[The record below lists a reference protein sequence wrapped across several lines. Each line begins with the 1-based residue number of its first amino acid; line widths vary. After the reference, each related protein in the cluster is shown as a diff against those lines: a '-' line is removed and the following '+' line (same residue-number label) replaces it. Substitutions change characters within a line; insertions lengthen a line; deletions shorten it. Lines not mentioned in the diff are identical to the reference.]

1 MRQKLLLI
9 LISVSSSYLLF
20 SVFKFYPYVCN
31 DLKHNYNLRQPLN
44 YHMSKFHR
52 IIALLAFVSTFASGA
67 NCQGGLF
74 DLRRNKEPKTWEELT
89 DKILSGQTND
99 SARVIAIY
107 KWITENISYDYKS
120 YMSGEPI
127 RFQSPQRVYERRSTT
142 CTGYSNLMVSMLKR
156 AGIPATD
163 VEGFTHDFTLGLDST
178 KLSSDHAW
186 VAFKANGKWYLADP
200 TWDAGEIGIYLFT
213 FEKKVKNSIMLR
225 LKRFKFKYLFQ
236 KGKQNP
242 KFKKVKRYVYKEGFL
257 RNPSSN
263 YIFIPAE
270 QFLKTH
276 LPNVA
281 HFQLMKD
288 PVSVEEFCDSIH
300 SLGDHVYP
308 NNGAFDFSPLNDAFE
323 QLDRPDKLLWL
334 SDSSLQYHHLNHG
347 DKAINAHNYLASFY
361 GDRSSTIGT
370 LEKFVS
376 LSDTVIVH
384 SQAGIKLN
392 RKTLAI
398 KRKNFSEAFQQERK
412 ELSIQTL
419 QQSRIK
425 SHLSRT
431 PEIYRKGRDRIQQ
444 KEKVTLR
451 NMEGRIYQHVSR
463 VNRVSSIQFNDSLKE
478 RTFSRIKAYNDS
490 VQLLQRNELMKG
502 EQYVSLVISGIENSY
517 KLIEAHQEN
526 LYQGEFLN
534 QWEVRHSDA
543 QLSSE
548 LSKLSLLIKDSLN
561 SILSPRSSLQML
573 LKFDQEIKKQQVLWK
588 EWEKKDSTFSAEST
602 SAYAYGLL
610 MDGMD
615 QEIRI
620 IDQRLV
626 YAFEMESRIKNDFTP
641 AMKNLAEN
649 YKFMNRLR
657 TLRQAYLNKM
667 LNNKY
672 NRSIK
677 VYQSISTNAKNWKKN
692 YQTRLK
698 MLRK

>member
-1 MRQKLLLI
+1 ML
-9 LISVSSSYLLF
+9 
-20 SVFKFYPYVCN
+20 
-31 DLKHNYNLRQPLN
+31 
-44 YHMSKFHR
+44 KFHR
-52 IIALLAFVSTFASGA
+52 SISQIAFVMTFATSA
-67 NCQGGLF
+67 IAQGGLF

-89 DKILSGQTND
+89 DKILSGQTSD
-99 SARVIAIY
+99 SAKVMTIY

-127 RFQSPQRVYERRSTT
+127 RFQSPQRVYQRRSTT

-186 VAFKANGKWYLADP
+186 VAFKTNGKWYLADP

-213 FEKKVKNSIMLR
+213 FEKKVKQSIMLR

-242 KFKKVKRYVYKEGFL
+242 KYKKVKRYVYKEGFL

-270 QFLKTH
+270 QFLKNH

-300 SLGDHVYP
+300 SLGNHVYP
-308 NNGAFDFSPLNDAFE
+308 NKGVFDYSPLNDAFE
-323 QLDRPDKLLWL
+323 LLERPDKLLWL

-361 GDRSSTIGT
+361 GDRSTTIGT

-376 LSDTVIVH
+376 LSDTVILH
-384 SQAGIKLN
+384 ARLGIKLN
-392 RKTLAI
+392 RKALTI

-412 ELSIQTL
+412 ELIHQNL
-419 QQSRIK
+419 QQTRIK

-444 KEKVTLR
+444 KEKVTLG

-463 VNRVSSIQFNDSLKE
+463 VNRVNSIQFSDSVKT
-478 RTFSRIKAYNDS
+478 RTFNRIKAYSDS
-490 VQLLQRNELMKG
+490 VQLLQRKELMKG
-502 EQYVSLVISGIENSY
+502 EQYVSHIFSGIENSF
-517 KLIEAHQEN
+517 KWVEAHQEN
-526 LYQGEFLN
+526 LNQGEFLN

-543 QLSSE
+543 QLSGE

-561 SILSPRSSLQML
+561 TILSPRSSMQML
-573 LKFDQEIKKQQVLWK
+573 LKLDQEIKKQQVFWK
-588 EWEKKDSTFSAEST
+588 EWEKKDTTFSAT
-602 SAYAYGLL
+602 TASAYAYGLL
-610 MDGMD
+610 MDGVD
-615 QEIRI
+615 QELKI
-620 IDQRLV
+620 IERRLE
-626 YAFEMESRIKNDFTP
+626 YASEMESRIKYDFTP
-641 AMKNLAEN
+641 SMKDFTEK

-657 TLRQAYLNKM
+657 FKRQAYLNKM

>member
-1 MRQKLLLI
+1 MTNYRQF
-9 LISVSSSYLLF
+9 ISLF
-20 SVFKFYPYVCN
+20 
-31 DLKHNYNLRQPLN
+31 
-44 YHMSKFHR
+44 
-52 IIALLAFVSTFASGA
+52 AFVLVFAGSVLAQG
-67 NCQGGLF
+67 GGLF

-89 DKILSGQTND
+89 DKILAGQDGD
-99 SARVIAIY
+99 SARVMVVY

-127 RFQSPQRVYERRSTT
+127 RFQSPQRVFERRTTT

-186 VAFKANGKWYLADP
+186 VAYKANGKWYLADP

-213 FEKKVKNSIMLR
+213 FEKKVKQSFWLR
-225 LKRFKFKYLFQ
+225 LKRFKVKYLFQ

-242 KFKKVKRYVYKEGFL
+242 KFKKVKRYVFKEGFL
-257 RNPSSN
+257 RNPQAN
-263 YIFIPAE
+263 FVFIPAE

-288 PVSVEEFCDSIH
+288 PVSVEKFCDSIH

-308 NNGAFDFSPLNDAFE
+308 NKGVFNYSPLNDAFE
-323 QLDRPDKLLWL
+323 QLERPDKLLWL
-334 SDSSLQYHHLNHG
+334 SDSSLLYHHLNHG

-361 GDRSSTIGT
+361 GDRSTTIGT

-376 LSDTVIVH
+376 ISDTVIIH
-384 SQAGIKLN
+384 AQAGIKLN
-392 RKTLAI
+392 RKALAI
-398 KRKNFSEAFQQERK
+398 KRKSFSVAFQQERK

-431 PEIYRKGRDRIQQ
+431 PEIYRKGRDRINQ
-444 KEKVTLR
+444 KEKVTLG
-451 NMEGRIYQHVSR
+451 NMEGRIYEYVSR
-463 VNRVSSIQFNDSLKE
+463 VNRVNSISIKDSVKQKTLD
-478 RTFSRIKAYNDS
+478 RIKLYSDS
-490 VQLLQRNELMKG
+490 VRLFQQKEAQKG
-502 EQYVSLVISGIENSY
+502 EQYTSHVFSGIENTF

-543 QLSSE
+543 QLSKQ
-548 LSKLSLLIKDSLN
+548 LVQLSLLIKDSVN
-561 SILSPRSSLQML
+561 TILSPRSSMQML
-573 LKFDQEIKKQQVLWK
+573 LKLDQEIKKQQVLWK
-588 EWEKKDSTFSAEST
+588 EWEKKDSTFS
-602 SAYAYGLL
+602 SAHAAAFSYGLL

-615 QEIRI
+615 QELQL
-620 IDQRLV
+620 IDQRLA
-626 YAFEMESRIKNDFTP
+626 YATEMETRIKQHFNP
-641 AMKNLAEN
+641 QMKVIAEQ